1 MSVVF
6 YIMAANAADPA
17 EAQHVESKRL
27 LSKSTVI
34 MA

>member
-1 MSVVF
+1 MSVVL

-27 LSKSTVI
+27 LSK
-34 MA
+34 